1 MGRTMIDDLRTLA
14 IFAEIVRQK
23 SFRGAAKLLNLSPS
37 VVSYHVTQLEKRV
50 KTPLLYRSTRKIS
63 LTHEGEIL
71 YRYAADMLSCAQE
84 GLSKISSVSPEP
96 TGRLTVALPSVITRA
111 PINRKIAGFCQK
123 YPGIDYH
130 FHYTDIRQDLIGEGI
145 DLAIRVGKL
154 ENSTLKSKRVGKI
167 DRKLVCSTDFFSRHE
182 QPKHPEDLASWKWVK
197 LEMLPCTRPLRRDGD
212 EVFHVTYESY
222 VSVDSVEAMTQFC
235 LHGLGLATPPD
246 YLVMEALNNGELV
259 EILPEWQVESLPLF
273 AIWPDNLI
281 ENSNSRRLLDYLVS
295 PTEGDT

>member
-1 MGRTMIDDLRTLA
+1 MIDDLRTLA

-37 VVSYHVTQLEKRV
+37 VVSYHVTQLEKRLGIS
-50 KTPLLYRSTRKIS
+50 LLYRSTRKIS

-71 YRYAADMLSCAQE
+71 YRHAVDMLSCAQQ

-96 TGRLTVALPSVITRA
+96 TGRLIVALPSVITRA
-111 PINRKIAGFCQK
+111 SINRKIADFCKK

-130 FHYTDIRQDLIGEGI
+130 FHYTDIRQDMIGEGI

-154 ENSTLKSKRVGKI
+154 EDSTLKSKRIGRI
-167 DRKLVCSTDFFSRHE
+167 DRKLVCSTDFFSHHK
-182 QPKHPEDLASWKWVK
+182 QPKHPEELASWKWIK
-197 LEMLPCTRPLRRDGD
+197 LEMLPSTRSLIRDGG

-246 YLVMEALNNGELV
+246 YLVTEALENGKLV
-259 EILPEWQVESLPLF
+259 EILPEWQVEPLPLF
-273 AIWPDNLI
+273 ALWPDNLI
-281 ENSNSRRLLDYLVS
+281 ENSNSRRLLDHLVS
-295 PTEGDT
+295 TEEDDR